1 MLMTIKVSRGG
12 YNISGFLNHFYLEE
26 FTGHVLKNIAP
37 YMIPISSSIDE
48 KTQPH
53 LVEHP

>member
-1 MLMTIKVSRGG
+1 MTIKVSRGG